1 MKMEIGTRIANLRKN
16 KKMTQQDL
24 ASYLCVADKT
34 ISSWE
39 LNRTEPSL
47 EDIIKLS
54 KVLDCNASYL
64 IYGDIKRND
73 IETEIKIKL
82 SKEEYQVLE
91 MKMIDAGQFIKKSYQ
106 LDTYYQPTYRKFVKD
121 NEEVIDE
128 WLRIGK

>member
-1 MKMEIGTRIANLRKN
+1 MKIGTRIASIRKN

-24 ASYLCVADKT
+24 AKYIYVADKT

-39 LNRTEPSL
+39 LNRTQPSL